1 MALAF
6 GVACL
11 FFWMAVR
18 TKGKNK
24 FKNFLRY
31 TGATFASFFIFAIA
45 VGIIEGMDPSYNDTA
60 DFDEIITANGTEN
73 VDWAEFGTSMMTM
86 DYSDPEAVEK
96 GFLEMAEQLSEV
108 YSDSD
113 DNFLERIPEEFES
126 KIQAF
131 RTAIIESDTL
141 KVDSLRTHIASIIAA
156 NEFNDYKSQIFDLKN
171 ENEDLED
178 INQAL
183 RDDIENPSIYK
194 AVKRALGY
202 GLVFRLDWNLLHHNN
217 CFLPRSNSW

>member
-1 MALAF
+1 MIKDPKQIVTPYAFSVHPDLLGLPLATPKRRLAALSVDLLIASILTGIGNVALAF

-31 TGATFASFFIFAIA
+31 TGATFASLFIFAIA

-96 GFLEMAEQLSEV
+96 GFIEMAEQLSEV

-131 RTAIIESDTL
+131 RAAIIESDTL
-141 KVDSLRTHIASIIAA
+141 KVDS
-156 NEFNDYKSQIFDLKN
+156 
-171 ENEDLED
+171 
-178 INQAL
+178 
-183 RDDIENPSIYK
+183 
-194 AVKRALGY
+194 
-202 GLVFRLDWNLLHHNN
+202 
-217 CFLPRSNSW
+217 

>member
-1 MALAF
+1 
-6 GVACL
+6 
-11 FFWMAVR
+11 
-18 TKGKNK
+18 
-24 FKNFLRY
+24 
-31 TGATFASFFIFAIA
+31 
-45 VGIIEGMDPSYNDTA
+45 MDPSYNDTA

-194 AVKRALGY
+194 AVKEL
-202 GLVFRLDWNLLHHNN
+202 
-217 CFLPRSNSW
+217 